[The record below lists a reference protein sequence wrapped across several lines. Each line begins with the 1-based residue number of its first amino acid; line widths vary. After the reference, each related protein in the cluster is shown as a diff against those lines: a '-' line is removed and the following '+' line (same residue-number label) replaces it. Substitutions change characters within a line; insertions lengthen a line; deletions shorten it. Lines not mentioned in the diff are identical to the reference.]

1 MIINR
6 LRNSAFMKDTA
17 LTFITQIIVMLL
29 SFIANKILAVNLGVA
44 DFGIF
49 NIAKRGGTVI
59 SFILIMGMGISIPR
73 YLSMNVTKNKNI
85 GTKYFSSAVLIILVN
100 SVLAI
105 IIGSVFFKQIS
116 VILFGTNNY
125 SNLSIPIVIFAIGM
139 TMNTF
144 IYAAFRG
151 SGLYV
156 LFSIS
161 QVIGQFLVTCSI
173 FIGPNVR
180 SIILLW
186 GIISIMFPLF
196 LTIGVVLRG
205 EHKYDMFQVR
215 FKVYKHELKEL
226 IVYGVPRILGE
237 IIQFSYYLIPLIIIN
252 KIYSAQQAGIF
263 SAATGILQIFLPFF
277 SYLGLILLPYVST
290 SIANKNFKNVDR
302 RITQLIF
309 IYLFVALIAIIFGY
323 IFTDFLLKLLYST
336 DFINSAGL
344 VRILLFTLAPKS
356 IFLLLRNPIDAI
368 SKIPYNTL
376 LLLLSVIVLLMGI
389 LNATSIT
396 FIAWSFVISDALLAI
411 GSILIWSVLKR
422 KYRFNYGKN

>member
-6 LRNSAFMKDTA
+6 LRNSTFMKDTA
-17 LTFITQIIVMLL
+17 LTFITQIIIMLL
-29 SFIANKILAVNLGVA
+29 SFIANKILAVKLGVA

-73 YLSMNVTKNKNI
+73 YLSMNVIKNKTT
-85 GTKYFSSAVLIILVN
+85 GTKYFSNAVLIISVN

-116 VILFGTNNY
+116 VILFGTSNY
-125 SNLSIPIVIFAIGM
+125 SNLSIPIVVFAIGM

-151 SGLYV
+151 SGLYF

-161 QVIGQFLVTCSI
+161 QVLGQILVTCSI

-180 SIILLW
+180 SIVLLW
-186 GIISIMFPLF
+186 GIISVLFPLF
-196 LTIGVVLRG
+196 LTIGVVFRG
-205 EHKYDMFQVR
+205 GNKYDMFQVR
-215 FKVYKHELKEL
+215 FKFYKHEMKEL

-237 IIQFSYYLIPLIIIN
+237 VVQFSYYLIPLIIIN
-252 KIYSAQQAGIF
+252 NIYSAQQAGIF

-290 SIANKNFKNVDR
+290 SIANKNFENVDR

-323 IFTDFLLKLLYST
+323 LFTNFLLKLLYSS
-336 DFINSAGL
+336 DFMNSAGL
-344 VRILLFTLAPKS
+344 VRILLYTLAPKS

-396 FIAWSFVISDALLAI
+396 FIAWSFVFSDGLLAI

-422 KYRFNYGKN
+422 KYRLNYGKH